1 MRSTDA
7 VVTVTKQGGV
17 QAGNALDVL
26 LYVILYNN
34 IDIVLWSQELDRVEE
49 EAKVY
54 KLVGPVLVKQDLT
67 EARSNVQK
75 RIDYINGEL

>member
-1 MRSTDA
+1 M
-7 VVTVTKQGGV
+7 
-17 QAGNALDVL
+17 
-26 LYVILYNN
+26 
-34 IDIVLWSQELDRVEE
+34 EE

-54 KLVGPVLVKQDLT
+54 KLVGPVLVKQDLI

>member
-1 MRSTDA
+1 M
-7 VVTVTKQGGV
+7 
-17 QAGNALDVL
+17 
-26 LYVILYNN
+26 
-34 IDIVLWSQELDRVEE
+34 LWSQELDRVEE